1 MENDCVLNLPFC
13 LFSQFC
19 IILIEIFERKLDV
32 NMGNRMDGISPGPRL
47 CLYAFPLIAPGR
59 SREASP
65 GQGSSTTSSPVLA
78 KSGSLT

>member
-1 MENDCVLNLPFC
+1 M
-13 LFSQFC
+13 
-19 IILIEIFERKLDV
+19 